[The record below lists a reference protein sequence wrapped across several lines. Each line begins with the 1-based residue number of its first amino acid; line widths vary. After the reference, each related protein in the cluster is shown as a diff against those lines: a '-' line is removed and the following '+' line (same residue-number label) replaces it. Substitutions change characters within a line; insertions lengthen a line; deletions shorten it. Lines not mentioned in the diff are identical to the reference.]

1 MAIKVYKPTTHSR
14 RKMSVTDYSILTK
27 KEPEKKLTVKLNRSA
42 GRDNTGQISV
52 RHKGGGNKR
61 KYRIISSLSDKLGQK
76 ATVTALEYDPN
87 RSSFIALVEYQEDK
101 TKAYILAWE
110 NLKVGE
116 VVEAADKAEITPGN
130 RMRLENI
137 PTGISIFDIEIHP
150 GQGGKMVKGAGA
162 QAVILSKDGEY
173 VQVKM
178 PSGEIR
184 KINKKCFASIGQ
196 TSNATHFMV
205 RIGKA
210 GRKRHM
216 GVRPTVRG
224 KAMNPNSHPHGGGEG
239 QNSIGMKYPKTP
251 WGKHALGVRTRKKNK
266 YSNKL
271 IVKRRAK

>member
-1 MAIKVYKPTTHSR
+1 MAIIVYKPTTHSR

-27 KEPEKKLTVKLNRSA
+27 KKPEKSLTIKFQRSV

-61 KYRIISSLSDKLGQK
+61 KYRIISSLDDKMDQK

-87 RSSFIALVEYQEDK
+87 RSAFICLVEFEDK

-110 NLKVGE
+110 KAVVGD
-116 VVEAADKAEITPGN
+116 VVMASDKNEINPGN
-130 RMRLENI
+130 RMRMENI
-137 PTGISIFDIEIHP
+137 ATGISIYDIEIHP
-150 GQGGKMVKGAGA
+150 GQGGKMVQSAGA
-162 QAVILSKDGEY
+162 QSVILSKEGNY
-173 VQVKM
+173 VQIKM

-184 KINKKCFASIGQ
+184 KVNKLCFASIGQ

-210 GRKRHM
+210 GRNRHK
-216 GVRPTVRG
+216 GIRPSVRG

-239 QNSIGMKYPKTP
+239 QNSIGLKYPKTP

>member
-1 MAIKVYKPTTHSR
+1 MAIKVYKPTTQSR
-14 RKMSVTDYSILTK
+14 RKMSVTDYSVLTK
-27 KEPEKKLTVKLNRSA
+27 KEPERSLTVKLDRSV

-61 KYRIISSLSDKLGQK
+61 KYRIMSALDQKFGEK
-76 ATVTALEYDPN
+76 ATVMALEYDPN
-87 RSSFIALVEYQEDK
+87 RSSFIVLVEYGDK

-110 NLKVGE
+110 KAVVGE
-116 VVEAADKAEITPGN
+116 VVEANDKTEIKPGN

-137 PTGISIFDIEIHP
+137 PTGIAIFDIEIHP
-150 GQGGKMVKGAGA
+150 GQGGKMVKSAGN
-162 QAVILSKDGEY
+162 QSVILSKEGAY
-173 VQVKM
+173 VQIKM

-184 KINKKCFASIGQ
+184 KVNKLCFASIGQ
-196 TSNATHFMV
+196 VSNATHSMV

-210 GRKRHM
+210 GRNRHK
-216 GVRPTVRG
+216 GIRPSVRG

-239 QNSIGMKYPKTP
+239 QNSIGLKYPKTP

-271 IVKRRAK
+271 IVRRRAK